1 MVLSEQLGLT
11 RHTWTPH
18 CTLASVNGCENSMHT
33 SSYIGFYPR
42 KEKYSRKV
50 RVRMANC
57 DFTEVGSHSFVI
69 NHFAVGNLLFGQ
81 SLRFTECIL
90 DTIVF

>member
-18 CTLASVNGCENSMHT
+18 CTLASVNGCENSMHS

-50 RVRMANC
+50 RVRMAN
-57 DFTEVGSHSFVI
+57 FAISQKSAVI
-69 NHFAVGNLLFGQ
+69 LLFDI
-81 SLRFTECIL
+81 C
-90 DTIVF
+90 